1 MAFFVLSRGS
11 QVVCALLLAAACAKK
26 PPPAPVGAAA
36 RPASD
41 RDLVVLPN
49 NTAVVARGDR
59 LVAVRREGD
68 VLWEA
73 VLPAS
78 DVIVAPT
85 AVALN
90 STAFVR
96 SNKALHAVSSAGK
109 WLWSKSLDGPAFAN
123 TPSVN
128 APTAFPDSTVAVA
141 VADDIIRFDDKGVV
155 RWRVSIPEGHVSAPL
170 RAAMDGALF
179 VPTTVGLYCLSP
191 DGNVSWMRAIGN

>member
-1 MAFFVLSRGS
+1 MAFFVPSR
-11 QVVCALLLAAACAKK
+11 ALAVWAVLLTAACAKK
-26 PPPAPVGAAA
+26 APPPPDAAV
-36 RPASD
+36 RPILD

-78 DVIVAPT
+78 DVIVAPS

-96 SNKALHAVSSAGK
+96 SRKALQAVSSAGK
-109 WLWSKSLDGPAFAN
+109 WLWSKPLEGPAFAN
-123 TPSVN
+123 TPAVN
-128 APTAFPDSTVAVA
+128 APAAFPDSTVAIA

-155 RWRVSIPEGHVSAPL
+155 RWRVSIPEGHLAAPL